1 MMLGPALAVKVVGT
15 RLAGLPVVLLPRRLE
30 ARCSRTCG
38 ALAEAVRGVQTFTL
52 LNLGTGFATT
62 MGSSRLTGRPVGRG
76 FVCRRRGSR
85 QAIVTHKAEMEMEH
99 VTTAGDAE
107 TMKVYFQRRVLLKHS
122 RLGVQTFTLLNLGTG
137 FATTMGSSRLTGR
150 PVGRGFVCRRR
161 RSRQAIARQWV
172 EVAKAEA
179 EPGGLR
185 DVLAGSSAPG
195 LACSQMWP
203 EVPSRGGRTSGSSC
217 AARLLPGAPA
227 AKALLSLSA
236 VEKDRCASCP
246 CRCGAL
252 LRGFCMG
259 AICGLGSCGRPSK
272 VWRSWR

>member
-1 MMLGPALAVKVVGT
+1 
-15 RLAGLPVVLLPRRLE
+15 
-30 ARCSRTCG
+30 
-38 ALAEAVRGVQTFTL
+38 
-52 LNLGTGFATT
+52 
-62 MGSSRLTGRPVGRG
+62 
-76 FVCRRRGSR
+76 
-85 QAIVTHKAEMEMEH
+85 MEH

-107 TMKVYFQRRVLLKHS
+107 TMKVYFQRRVPLKHS